1 MLPHQSGWL
10 AGIFYIFIRAGAPGL
25 FLLGVLDSSFLML
38 PFANDVAVI
47 VLASLH
53 HNRFWLY
60 AVAATLGS
68 VVGCWIMFEIGHA
81 GGETFIRTH
90 VSKERFERLQKA
102 IKRKGPV
109 LLAMPALIPPPFPF
123 TAFVLG
129 AGALEVPRKPF
140 LSMLMA
146 MRFVRFIA
154 ESIAALYFGRRIVH
168 WMNTPG
174 FRWFIDGLMVIAIVG
189 SAYSVYRLVRTTR
202 SHDRHPAKDAA
213 PRDAH
218 TGTK

>member
-1 MLPHQSGWL
+1 MLPHGNGWL
-10 AGIFYIFIRAGAPGL
+10 AGIFYFFLSYGAPGL

-53 HNRFWLY
+53 HDQFVLY

-68 VVGCWIMFEIGHA
+68 LAGCWIMFEVGHA
-81 GGETFIRTH
+81 GGEAFIRAH
-90 VSKERFERLQKA
+90 VSKERFERLQRA
-102 IKRKGPV
+102 IQHKGPV
-109 LLAMPALIPPPFPF
+109 LLAVPALIPPPFPF

-140 LSMLMA
+140 LSMLAA

-154 ESIAALYFGRRIVH
+154 EAIAALYLGRGIAN
-168 WMNTPG
+168 WLNTPQ
-174 FRWFIDGLMVIAIVG
+174 FRVFIEILMGIAILG
-189 SAYSVYRLVRTTR
+189 SAYSIYRLVRTTR
-202 SHDRHPAKDAA
+202 SHDRRPAGAA
-213 PRDAH
+213 PGDAH